1 MVFEPLLRLRIGLR
15 MDRPGLLPR
24 EVETLEQ
31 AEHAALAVVDPE
43 ALLDQGTQVAG
54 PPGDAAVTLQV
65 RTLKDQRFERGLPAF
80 VERAGATATGPVPQA
95 LDAFYVVAVHPVAE
109 GLPGHAGELG
119 RHLAGQAVQSVGQR

>member
-1 MVFEPLLRLRIGLR
+1 

-43 ALLDQGTQVAG
+43 ALLDQGAQVAG

-80 VERAGATATGPVPQA
+80 VERVGATATGPVPQA
-95 LDAFYVVAVHPVAE
+95 LDAFHVVAVHPLAAR
-109 GLPGHAGELG
+109 LARHARQLRVHARG
-119 RHLAGQAVQSVGQR
+119 AT